1 MGTYVFDSKREREL
15 VSVTLLPPSYRIC
28 KNCFKINKNKPSI
41 ALALAGIGNILY
53 LCVTFL

>member
-28 KNCFKINKNKPSI
+28 KNCFKINKNQPYGFI
-41 ALALAGIGNILY
+41 ALAGIGNILY